1 MDNEQDWTGTA
12 TAEELADSQA
22 QMDALRQA
30 LSLPR
35 PGAANVPAV
44 GPGTN

>member
-12 TAEELADSQA
+12 TAEELTDSQA

-30 LSLPR
+30 FSLPQ
-35 PGAANVPAV
+35 PEATNVPAV